1 MARDKGIKLP
11 HQEHKKLGDF
21 YKNKH
26 NVLCFANGNS
36 RNQICRLCLILVVF
50 FYLSIIDERVDQ
62 PVHDEARSFL
72 GDNLK

>member
-50 FYLSIIDERVDQ
+50 FLASLMSGSISRFTMKPGASSVTI
-62 PVHDEARSFL
+62 
-72 GDNLK
+72 